1 MDTLEET
8 GPVIIG
14 VEISS
19 GFWQFENDPPGYNK
33 TRIIQTRKR
42 NNGRYIQKEGK
53 KKEEKRHGTES
64 EIGKGQKT
72 SGSACFLC
80 FLFVFFIRY
89 FVCFFIR
96 TKVWKCLYLAHK
108 FRLLNTND

>member
-1 MDTLEET
+1 MDTLDET

-53 KKEEKRHGTES
+53 QNEEKRHGTES
-64 EIGKGQKT
+64 EIGEDRKRVVVRV
-72 SGSACFLC
+72 FLC
-80 FLFVFFIRY
+80 VLFVILFAFLSVRKFGNVFI
-89 FVCFFIR
+89 
-96 TKVWKCLYLAHK
+96 LH
-108 FRLLNTND
+108 TNSVY